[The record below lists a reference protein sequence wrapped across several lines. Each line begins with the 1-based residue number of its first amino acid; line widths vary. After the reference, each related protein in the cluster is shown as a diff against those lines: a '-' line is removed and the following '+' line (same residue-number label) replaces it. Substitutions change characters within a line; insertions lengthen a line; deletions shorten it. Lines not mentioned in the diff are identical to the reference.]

1 MNVLAAPFLYV
12 MSELDA
18 FYCFSLFITKH
29 CPLYVQPALEGVH
42 SALKLLD
49 LCLKVVDPELFGYL
63 RGKNLTAELYAFPGK
78 VIIKGEKTKGIII
91 VIRVE
96 FDKMFSI

>member
-1 MNVLAAPFLYV
+1 MNVLAAPLLYV
-12 MSELDA
+12 MPELDA
-18 FYCFSLFITKH
+18 FYCFSAFITKT

-42 SALKLLD
+42 CALRLLD

-78 VIIKGEKTKGIII
+78 LEDF
-91 VIRVE
+91 R
-96 FDKMFSI
+96 S